1 MKKFLFLLLAIC
13 TLLMAS
19 CKVADDKVIT
29 GDVKDNDD
37 AVELDST
44 QNENDETD
52 KTDDEKTDEIQDK
65 TETGADPSANTIEEV
80 MAKLCLIPG
89 EGGEFEADANSFA
102 DAVATANKEKIAEYT
117 QGKAEYYSF
126 LDDVVINGYDI
137 YPVYVPDEIVAEKD
151 REGKY
156 FTGSDMYLVDLDVKT
171 GDGEYFK
178 EGHNLYYIALG
189 FDAAAGGLVRAFVP
203 AESAEEHIYYYSVHS
218 ADKTQAIIKEFLSLY
233 PNEIYGTELYEGK
246 NYPEDFDFS
255 PHVHLVTHLMAR
267 NGAYGAEP
275 PYTLDEINEFLSALF
290 YGNEGITPDGEN
302 WTLGIR
308 YGVTEEDEAEGRIYG
323 CSWGHGGTTVEHSV
337 LDVKD
342 DGDRKVYTVQL
353 YADYSHFA
361 KSKLIE
367 ITFENAE
374 NDIPNMVLVYV
385 REDTG
390 NNSAVVSV

>member
-1 MKKFLFLLLAIC
+1 MKRFLILLLAVC
-13 TLLMAS
+13 VLTFVS
-19 CKVADDKVIT
+19 CKVADDKTIT
-29 GDVKDNDD
+29 GDVKDSAD
-37 AVELDST
+37 AAELDGT
-44 QNENDETD
+44 QNENAEAD
-52 KTDDEKTDEIQDK
+52 KIVEPEVSDD
-65 TETGADPSANTIEEV
+65 APEENESEQIINPAV
-80 MAKLCLIPG
+80 LAAEALGVVFG
-89 EGGEFEADANSFA
+89 EGGEFEDYAYSFA

-126 LDDVVINGYDI
+126 LDGVVINGYDI

-156 FTGSDMYLVDLDVKT
+156 FTGSDMYLIDLDVKT

-178 EGHNLYYIALG
+178 EGRNIYYLGLG
-189 FDAAAGGLVRAFVP
+189 FDAVAGGSVNAFVP
-203 AESAEEHIYYYSVHS
+203 ADRAEEHMYYDPVNI
-218 ADKTQAIIKEFLSLY
+218 ADKTQTIIKEFLSLY
-233 PNEIYGTELYEGK
+233 PNEFHGTELYEGK

-255 PHVHLVTHLMAR
+255 HHVHLVTHLMAR

-275 PYTLDEINEFLSALF
+275 PYTLDEINAFLSALF
-290 YGNEGITPDGEN
+290 NGNEGIVPEGDN
-302 WTLGIR
+302 WTVGIR

-337 LDVKD
+337 LDVQD
-342 DGDRKVYTVQL
+342 DGERRVYTVQL

-374 NDIPNMVLVYV
+374 NDIPNMILVNV
-385 REDTG
+385 IEDTG
-390 NNSAVVSV
+390 AASAVVSV